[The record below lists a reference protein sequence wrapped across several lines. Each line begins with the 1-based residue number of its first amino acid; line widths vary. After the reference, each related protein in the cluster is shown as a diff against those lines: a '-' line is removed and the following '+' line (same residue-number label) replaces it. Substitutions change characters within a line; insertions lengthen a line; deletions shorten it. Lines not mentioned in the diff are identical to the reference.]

1 MLKVYET
8 IGTLNR
14 TTVVSIEGRE
24 IHVAFINGTD
34 TPRLIQGRYSTTN
47 PKIQQALEDS
57 PAFNV
62 RWKLV
67 KALCKEEPVIED
79 PLPEVEDPVI
89 EEQKVEDPDDD
100 KAMVLNVEPAD
111 LSSDDKAIG
120 SLPEETDEDLPQEET
135 PDSLIVETVLNG
147 QQARN
152 YLIEHFG
159 LTFRQVSNNNQI
171 ITEAKSRGIQFIN
184 WEAFVSA
191 E

>member
-14 TTVVSIEGRE
+14 TTVVNIDGRE
-24 IHVAFINGTD
+24 IHISFANGTD

-47 PKIQQALEDS
+47 PKIQKALEDS

-67 KALCKEEPVIED
+67 KSFMHADDSVVTPS
-79 PLPEVEDPVI
+79 LPEY
-89 EEQKVEDPDDD
+89 PDDD
-100 KAMVLNVEPAD
+100 KAAAPPNSQPQSSD
-111 LSSDDKAIG
+111 DSSDDKAIG
-120 SLPEETDEDLPQEET
+120 SLPEETDEDVT
-135 PDSLIVETVLNG
+135 PEPDNTTEPDIVETIING

-152 YLIEHFG
+152 YLIEKYG
-159 LTFRQVSNNNQI
+159 LTFRQVSNNAQI
-171 ITEAKSRGIQFIN
+171 ITEAKTRGIQFIN

>member
-14 TTVVSIEGRE
+14 STVVNIDGRE
-24 IHVAFINGTD
+24 IHISFANGTD

-47 PKIQQALEDS
+47 PQIQKALEDS

-62 RWKLV
+62 RWRLV
-67 KALCKEEPVIED
+67 KSLLPKEETPVE
-79 PLPEVEDPVI
+79 
-89 EEQKVEDPDDD
+89 PDDD
-100 KAMVLNVEPAD
+100 KATAPPNVQPAD
-111 LSSDDKAIG
+111 ESDDKAIG
-120 SLPEETDEDLPQEET
+120 SLPEETEEDIVTE
-135 PDSLIVETVLNG
+135 DSVVETIING

-159 LTFRQVSNNNQI
+159 LTFRQVSNNAQI
-171 ITEAKSRGIQFIN
+171 IAEAKSRGIQFIN
-184 WEAFVSA
+184 WEAFVNA